1 MQGPDP
7 LEQTYD
13 KHAQSIYAFL
23 LRFLGDEAD
32 VRDVMQDLFCRIA
45 RNPDLIREARDER
58 ALLIR
63 MAHRQAIDAIR
74 RRDARSRAHIAMGE
88 HQSDWQKQSTES
100 DEQTIQLRL
109 EDAVKT
115 LPKDQSIVIHLR
127 LKEEM
132 SFEQVAQTLDISP
145 NTAAS
150 RYRYGIEKLRNL
162 LKSLY
167 EEIK

>member
-1 MQGPDP
+1 MQGTDP

-13 KHAQSIYAFL
+13 QHAQSIYAFL
-23 LRFLGDEAD
+23 FRLLNDEAD

-45 RNPDLIREARDER
+45 RNPDILSNARHER
-58 ALLIR
+58 AFLMK

-74 RRDARSRAHIAMGE
+74 RRDARSRAHIAADNQDHDWTE
-88 HQSDWQKQSTES
+88 HPTES
-100 DEQTIQLRL
+100 DEKTIQLKL
-109 EDAVKT
+109 DDAVNK
-115 LPKDQSIVIHLR
+115 LPKEQSTVIHLH

-132 SFEQVAQTLDISP
+132 SFEQISKVLDISA

-150 RYRYGIEKLRNL
+150 RYRYGIEKLRTH

-167 EEIK
+167 QEIK